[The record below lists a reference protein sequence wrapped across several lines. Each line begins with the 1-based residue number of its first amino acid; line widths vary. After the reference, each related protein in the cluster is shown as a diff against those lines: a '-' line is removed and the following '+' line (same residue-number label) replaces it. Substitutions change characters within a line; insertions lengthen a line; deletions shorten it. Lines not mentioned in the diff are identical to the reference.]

1 MGWWEDLLK
10 SPARRKAEQERRR
23 REALTKAKTAL
34 RRERRAI
41 GKRQSQAE
49 ELRRRAVDQEKQG
62 KSVLAK
68 QGVRQFVQIDREI
81 IARSMALSN
90 MEYTLEQVQVK
101 DNYDE
106 FVRGMRVVADIEEL
120 ATQSV
125 DPDEVR
131 ERLTDLAQRNQDLIE
146 PWTEVSAAETAG
158 VRSAVA
164 LTPEEQEAYAQV
176 ITDAAG
182 EIETAAPGR
191 AGSDFAGMDRDLE
204 RKMDEAL
211 GKE

>member
-1 MGWWEDLLK
+1 MGWWEDLFK
-10 SPARRKAEQERRR
+10 SPACRKAEQDRKR
-23 REALTKAKTAL
+23 REALTRAKTAL

-41 GKRQSQAE
+41 AKRQMQAE
-49 ELRRRAVDQEKQG
+49 EQRRKAVECEKQG

-68 QGVRQFVQIDREI
+68 QMVRQFVQTDKEC
-81 IARSMALSN
+81 IARSLALGN

-120 ATQSV
+120 VQQGV

-131 ERLTDLAQRNQDLIE
+131 ERLADLAQRNQDLVE
-146 PWTEVSAAETAG
+146 PWTEMTGVDVAG
-158 VRSAVA
+158 VRSGVQ
-164 LTPEEQEAYAQV
+164 LSPDEEEAYGQV
-176 ITDAAG
+176 IADAAG
-182 EIETAAPGR
+182 EIESASPGR
-191 AGSDFAGMDRDLE
+191 AGSEFAKMDKELE

>member
-1 MGWWEDLLK
+1 MGWWEDLIK
-10 SPARRKAEQERRR
+10 SPARRKAEQDKKR
-23 REALTKAKTAL
+23 REALTKAKTAV

-41 GKRQSQAE
+41 AKRQGQAE
-49 ELRRRAVDQEKQG
+49 DMRRKAVEQEKQG

-68 QGVRQFVQIDREI
+68 QMVRQFVQIDRETL
-81 IARSMALSN
+81 ARSLALGN

-146 PWTEVSAAETAG
+146 PWTEMMGADAAVA
-158 VRSAVA
+158 RSA
-164 LTPEEQEAYAQV
+164 LELSPEEKEAYSQV
-176 ITDAAG
+176 INDAAG
-182 EIETAAPGR
+182 EISTSSPGR
-191 AGSDFAGMDRDLE
+191 AGSEFT
-204 RKMDEAL
+204 KMDQELEQKMNEAL